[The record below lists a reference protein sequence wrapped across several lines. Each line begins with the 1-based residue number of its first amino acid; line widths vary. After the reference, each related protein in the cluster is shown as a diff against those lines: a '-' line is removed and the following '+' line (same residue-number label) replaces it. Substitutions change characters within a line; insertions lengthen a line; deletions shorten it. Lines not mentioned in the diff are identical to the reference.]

1 MKQKCGPREAS
12 QRQLR
17 VGEQIRHVIAET
29 LQRGHFHDEAL
40 LDAGRVT
47 VAEVRVS
54 PDLKHAKA
62 YVMTLGGEDMDDILP
77 ALNDA
82 SSYFQQEVNRKTAL
96 KFTPRICFV
105 RDDTFDEADR
115 IEKILRDIPKP
126 RGED

>member
-96 KFTPRICFV
+96 KFTPRIRFV

-126 RGED
+126 RDED